1 MPALLY
7 GMEAWKKLSKAEI
20 QNVEKIQGKALKRI
34 FSLPITTPYIGLII
48 ETGVWP
54 AEQRIN
60 YSSLM
65 LYHNIINSSKD
76 RLVKQIIQEKGAQ
89 NHSSTFYDKVRTIA
103 EELNIKLEKGV
114 IMKKSDWKRTVKGK
128 TQNQIQERVE
138 KEMENKTKLRT
149 VREDKWERKEYIATC
164 DSDLVKDIIKIRL
177 HMWEQKKNYPR
188 EEDTKCPIW
197 NQKED
202 TTKHV
207 LECQTAETVYRIK
220 DNTLTKSMD
229 RSSKAMQTK

>member
-1 MPALLY
+1 
-7 GMEAWKKLSKAEI
+7 MEQSEC
-20 QNVEKIQGKALKRI
+20 
-34 FSLPITTPYIGLII
+34 
-48 ETGVWP
+48 
-54 AEQRIN
+54 
-60 YSSLM
+60 
-65 LYHNIINSSKD
+65 
-76 RLVKQIIQEKGAQ
+76 
-89 NHSSTFYDKVRTIA
+89 
-103 EELNIKLEKGV
+103 
-114 IMKKSDWKRTVKGK
+114 KRTVKDK
-128 TQNQIQERVE
+128 VQDSIQERVE

-164 DSDLVKDIIKIRL
+164 DSNLVKDIIKIRL
-177 HMWEQKKNYPR
+177 HMWELKKNYSR
-188 EEDTKCPIW
+188 EEEHTKCPIC